1 MRLKL
6 NFIDQPI
13 PKKIRKHRRLL
24 AALLAG
30 LAVLTFGS
38 SLSQSRAE
46 PISNELMTLI
56 PTSKVAVAVSIGT
69 ELTKSWF
76 NPGRKIDLVAS
87 LNGSTAI
94 VARIAEVISIGG
106 SSSFL
111 GNQNQEVLVAI
122 NEFEVL
128 GVTAAIHDQ
137 KLTAIIKPN

>member
-94 VARIAEVISIGG
+94 VARNAEVISIGG
-106 SSSFL
+106 SSIFL
-111 GNQNQEVLVAI
+111 GKQNQEVLVAI

>member
-13 PKKIRKHRRLL
+13 PKTIRKHRRVL

-46 PISNELMTLI
+46 PISNELTALI

-76 NPGRKIDLVAS
+76 HPGRKIDLVAS
-87 LNGSTAI
+87 INGSTAI
-94 VARIAEVISIGG
+94 VARNAEVISIGG